1 MVNSI
6 PTFRLEVSEGMIDA
20 VESADRLFGYCIE
33 ASKGPVLEPTFVAS
47 NSEAK
52 RIFGVDFAPHFN
64 QKPTGL
70 VICRVGFEQ
79 MARASI
85 VYQAYNMKN
94 EGTELDPQW
103 VIDTTS
109 KSDILQITAT
119 SEGVTSHKVYIAKSL
134 TGAGYNLSVTIEG
147 VTAKNYQNL
156 RNLSSIVKKINSKF
170 SNYLKAELLVPE
182 DEFNKYTSGQPF
194 SREQFFTVGTN
205 PVPLIKDPTA
215 TDGSLTGGSNGKMLK
230 TDGTVSNID
239 IPTDGLHC
247 DPNFTLATVV
257 TNEPDESFVGQQF
270 YIDNR
275 ALADDTHIYPLWIE
289 PGITPANIFVKCTP
303 LSSPDATYAFTS
315 YGDPEGTVEWGRGTV
330 YTVGTGPNDA
340 NPEVTLLNAYEK
352 AFSKIQGVDLIG
364 ISTLSGSRVV
374 QNTLIEHINEVTDP
388 EVAQLRFGIT
398 GFLDYVIDPKT
409 PAEQVSIEDLTQET
423 EYINNEWIIYIGQG
437 VIFEQDG
444 IKQTLLPY
452 QAVQLYTGLRSALG
466 YAEAIFGGE
475 PKKVLNGVVDT
486 LPVITD
492 GSIIVKSDI
501 ETLNE
506 AGVCTFKR
514 EYKEITFVEGV
525 TTVQDNDVLSYES
538 MMSIVAYVTKRLI
551 TIARPYQGQLL
562 TESLK
567 ATLTTALSAE
577 LRSITDSDGTLMA
590 LEDFNIPPYDVQVY
604 SAAKTKFDES
614 NHLIRESK
622 IIIQCRI
629 VPVGALRDI
638 DLGVI
643 VI

>member
-52 RIFGVDFAPHFN
+52 RIFGVDFAPHFS

-85 VYQAYNMKN
+85 IYQAYNMKN

-119 SEGVTSHKVYIAKSL
+119 SEGITSHKVYIAKSL

-215 TDGSLTGGSNGKMLK
+215 ADGSLTGGSNGKMLK

-257 TNEPDESFVGQQF
+257 TN
-270 YIDNR
+270 
-275 ALADDTHIYPLWIE
+275 
-289 PGITPANIFVKCTP
+289 
-303 LSSPDATYAFTS
+303 SSPDATYAFTS
-315 YGDPEGTVEWGRGTV
+315 YADIEGTVEWGHGTV

-352 AFSKIQGVDLIG
+352 AFNKIQGVDLIG

-398 GFLDYVIDPKT
+398 GFLDYVVDPKT